1 MSNNV
6 QKTEIPGIVKVGEG
20 TLINT
25 DNDALRAYK
34 TRKEKERKVLK
45 LEEDMSLLKNDLEEI
60 KNLLKGLVK

>member
-34 TRKEKERKVLK
+34 TRKEKERKVLR